1 MWLFY
6 GWLVIR
12 GKLKHEKTKAKR
24 DGIIK
29 AYKAG
34 EGKVWV
40 RVTFPLY
47 PDIFKQ
53 IASS

>member
-12 GKLKHEKTKAKR
+12 GKLKHEKTKAKP
-24 DGIIK
+24 GGVIK
-29 AYKAG
+29 AYKADKD
-34 EGKVWV
+34 KVWV
-40 RVTFPLY
+40 RITFPPY
-47 PDIFKQ
+47 PDVYKH